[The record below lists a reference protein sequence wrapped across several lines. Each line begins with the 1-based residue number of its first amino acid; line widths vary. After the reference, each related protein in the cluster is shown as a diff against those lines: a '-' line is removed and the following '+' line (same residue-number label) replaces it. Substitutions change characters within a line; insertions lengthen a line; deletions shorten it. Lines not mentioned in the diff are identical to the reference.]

1 MADNPSE
8 KKPGYFTY
16 TQGKTWGGSQIDPTV
31 FKIITVCFG
40 FFGIDHLVLRSPIT
54 AILKFLVNIFSLGFW
69 YWYDILQVFSDF
81 DNLKKYGYSLPIYG
95 PVGLG
100 AGILHDP
107 GKPHAPPTSPTPFYF
122 LAFFLTSLIPYGIS
136 HAIAGDYLGAFLKFT
151 LSISFFTFLF
161 GWLWAFYTFGNA
173 VFNSKSL
180 FSEGTDRLFPIS
192 FLFGQ
197 YGPAPN
203 LKTFVPVKAEPD
215 CPPGTFD
222 VFLDSIWKT
231 LTFLPTAL
239 LDIVKSISDIF
250 FPPVKKAVEAATV
263 VLQETKKAAEVPIKE
278 VSQIAMTM
286 PKVLTDTVG
295 ELASYTDPSKLAEL
309 AEKQAGSGI
318 QSGGALV
325 TMGGP
330 SLFNTLVVGILVASI
345 VGGLAVTYLR
355 INEAKTEPKSE
366 KNDVPPTV
374 QRKDRNDAPPGP

>member
-1 MADNPSE
+1 MADNPPE

-16 TQGKTWGGSQIDPTV
+16 TQGKTWGGSQIDPKV

-40 FFGIDHLVLRSPIT
+40 FFGIDHLILRSPIT
-54 AILKFLVNIFSLGFW
+54 AILKFIVNIFSLGFW

-81 DNLKKYGYSLPIYG
+81 DNLKKYGYSIPIYG

-122 LAFFLTSLIPYGIS
+122 LGFFLTSLIPYGIS
-136 HAIAGDYLGAFLKFT
+136 HVIAGDYLGAFLKFI

-161 GWLWAFYTFGNA
+161 GWLWALYTFGNA

-180 FSEGTDRLFPIS
+180 FSEGTDRLFPLSLI
-192 FLFGQ
+192 FGK

-203 LKTFVPVKAEPD
+203 LKIYVPVNAEAEPD

-239 LDIVKSISDIF
+239 LDIIKSAYEVL
-250 FPPVKKAVEAATV
+250 FPPVKKAVDAATV
-263 VLQETKKAAEVPIKE
+263 VFQETKKAAEVPIKE
-278 VSQIAMTM
+278 VSKIAMTM

-309 AEKQAGSGI
+309 AEKQSGI
-318 QSGGALV
+318 QSGGALL
-325 TMGGP
+325 TMDEP
-330 SLFNTLVVGILVASI
+330 SLFNMLVVGILIASI

-374 QRKDRNDAPPGP
+374 QRKERNDAPPGP